1 MEVRIFS
8 PASSSPFGVTFVD
21 SFSSIWYG
29 RCEPDEPPGGGR
41 WHQKIQPWT
50 PNVAS
55 GVVVL
60 GFAVDEGVRRNEGRV
75 GAADGPRA
83 IRSILRNLPCHDEG
97 PLWDAGDISCPAGDL
112 ESAQGELAE
121 RLSQIL
127 AAGGKPIVLGGGHE
141 VAWGSFQGLEPRLKS
156 NESLLV
162 VNFDAHFDLRATEP
176 GNSGTCFFQ
185 MLERCRAVGKHL
197 QYAAFGISRF
207 ANTLGLFARAA
218 EWQVPHFLDEELQ
231 TETQLAAAKLHLSQL
246 LAAHDRVYLT
256 ICLDVLP
263 APVAPGVSAPA
274 GLGVP
279 LAILEPLI
287 ELISDSGKLVLAD
300 IAELNPLFDRDH
312 QTARVAARLVARLA
326 RSWQTRPVD
335 R

>member
-1 MEVRIFS
+1 M
-8 PASSSPFGVTFVD
+8 D

-50 PNVAS
+50 QGVAS
-55 GVVVL
+55 GVASDVTPGIVVL

-83 IRSILRNLPCHDEG
+83 IRSILRNLPCQDEG
-97 PLWDAGDISCPAGDL
+97 PLWDAGDIACPAGDL

-121 RLSQIL
+121 QLSQVL
-127 AAGGKPIVLGGGHE
+127 TVGGKPIVLGGGHE
-141 VAWGSFQGLEPRLKS
+141 VAWGSFQGLEPSWKS
-156 NESLLV
+156 DESLLV

-185 MLERCRAVGKHL
+185 MHDRCRAVGKRF

-207 ANTLGLFARAA
+207 ANTRGLFARATQL
-218 EWQVPHFLDEELQ
+218 QVPYVLDEQLQ
-231 TETQLAAAKLHLSQL
+231 AETHLAGAKLRLSQL

-263 APVAPGVSAPA
+263 AAVAPGVSAPA

-287 ELISDSGKLVLAD
+287 ELIADSGKLVLAD

-326 RSWQTRPVD
+326 RSWQTRPAD